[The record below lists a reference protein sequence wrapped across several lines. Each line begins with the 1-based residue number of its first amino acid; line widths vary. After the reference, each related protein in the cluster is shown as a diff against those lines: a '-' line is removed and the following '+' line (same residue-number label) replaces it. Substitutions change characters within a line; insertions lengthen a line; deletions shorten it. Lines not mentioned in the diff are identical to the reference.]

1 VRGDAIAGLLVVLI
15 NVIGGMV
22 IGIVQQGLTFA
33 EAAHTYTFLTVG
45 DGLVTQVPA
54 LIVSTAARR
63 RACWRSRKSI
73 RAPGSRPWPASEA
86 FPRSGGRAARPDGRN
101 SFSRT
106 MACGLFQRAV
116 RSRGGTKTPLTRY
129 HGCSRFSEA
138 AFSGQQLALSWW
150 RQQFSFGCGSR
161 PFSLAR
167 NDRRDAMNHSMY
179 SADGRTHLKIVVIGL
194 LCATLVAAVGIFA
207 QVRDVDLG
215 TAPLVKAGQ
224 PTAMTGRLPSI
235 R

>member
-33 EAAHTYTFLTVG
+33 EAAQTYTLLTVG

-138 AFSGQQLALSWW
+138 AFSGQQLALTCW
-150 RQQFSFGCGSR
+150 RQ
-161 PFSLAR
+161 
-167 NDRRDAMNHSMY
+167 
-179 SADGRTHLKIVVIGL
+179 TIL
-194 LCATLVAAVGIFA
+194 LWLWEPTIL
-207 QVRDVDLG
+207 LG
-215 TAPLVKAGQ
+215 PE
-224 PTAMTGRLPSI
+224 
-235 R
+235 

>member
-1 VRGDAIAGLLVVLI
+1 LPAIDADLNAGLIDEKEARRRRKYLEDESGFYGAMDGASKAVRGDAIAGLLVVLI

-33 EAAHTYTFLTVG
+33 EATHTYALLTVG

-138 AFSGQQLALSWW
+138 AFSGQQLALSCW
-150 RQQFSFGCGSR
+150 R
-161 PFSLAR
+161 
-167 NDRRDAMNHSMY
+167 
-179 SADGRTHLKIVVIGL
+179 
-194 LCATLVAAVGIFA
+194 
-207 QVRDVDLG
+207 
-215 TAPLVKAGQ
+215 
-224 PTAMTGRLPSI
+224 
-235 R
+235 

>member
-33 EAAHTYTFLTVG
+33 EAAHTYTLLTVG

-86 FPRSGGRAARPDGRN
+86 FPRSGRARRSARWPQFVFPNNDLWLVPARRPEPRRN
-101 SFSRT
+101 QDATHPLSR
-106 MACGLFQRAV
+106 LFKVQ
-116 RSRGGTKTPLTRY
+116 
-129 HGCSRFSEA
+129 
-138 AFSGQQLALSWW
+138 
-150 RQQFSFGCGSR
+150 
-161 PFSLAR
+161 
-167 NDRRDAMNHSMY
+167 
-179 SADGRTHLKIVVIGL
+179 
-194 LCATLVAAVGIFA
+194 
-207 QVRDVDLG
+207 
-215 TAPLVKAGQ
+215 
-224 PTAMTGRLPSI
+224 
-235 R
+235 